1 MQIERKVVQTPLVI
15 LQKITKLCSSAAT
28 IKLLNKY
35 LYCRTITMPDQKITC
50 NSLTIIFIWNM
61 FIYQKNAMFRI
72 NLITRLL
79 VARKGKDVDFLAII
93 I

>member
-1 MQIERKVVQTPLVI
+1 
-15 LQKITKLCSSAAT
+15 
-28 IKLLNKY
+28 
-35 LYCRTITMPDQKITC
+35 
-50 NSLTIIFIWNM
+50 M

-93 I
+93 IQKDTENEIKNH